1 MGIEMRYAAALC
13 MGLCASFFGMALFR
27 VGGREVE
34 KQETEEL
41 DGEKKTMP
49 LLKPVHVPQNIWKTV
64 MCVSNVGAALF
75 LTVAYDAGSLAV
87 LQIVL
92 LCTVLYVC
100 AWTDCRAYLI
110 PNKIL
115 LAALLVWIALFVIE
129 AFLEPWNVRYVA
141 VGAGISA
148 AALLLAGLLCRLF
161 VPGSVGFGDL
171 KLFIVLGLYLGA
183 DHTWNAVFYTL
194 LGSFAVSVFLLVTKR
209 ASRKSVMPFAP
220 FLLLGT
226 LLAVFFNG
234 V

>member
-1 MGIEMRYAAALC
+1 MGIEIKYIAAVC
-13 MGLCASFFGMALFR
+13 IGLCASFWGMAMFR
-27 VGGREVE
+27 IGRREVE
-34 KQETEEL
+34 KQAAEPLEE
-41 DGEKKTMP
+41 ERKIMP
-49 LLKPVHVPQNIWKTV
+49 LLKWAAVPQSIWQAV
-64 MCVSNVGAALF
+64 MCAGNVGVALF
-75 LTVAYDAGSLAV
+75 LTAVYAAGPLGI
-87 LQIVL
+87 LQIIF

-115 LAALLVWIALFVIE
+115 LAALFVWMALFVTK
-129 AFLEPWNVRYVA
+129 AFLEPWNVRYAA

-194 LGSFAVSVFLLVTKR
+194 LASFAVSVFLLVTKR
-209 ASRKSVMPFAP
+209 ASRKSLIPFAP
-220 FLLLGT
+220 FLLAGT
-226 LLAVFFNG
+226 LLTVFFHG